1 MIAAEN
7 LSKSYGGQVLF
18 DGISFKINAK
28 ERAGLVGRNGHGK
41 TTLFRIIIGEE
52 DYDSGNLTSPKGY
65 RVGHVQQQLR
75 FTQETVLKEGI
86 RGLPETEK
94 DHHWKVEKVLAG
106 LGFSTSDLQ
115 RRPDEFSGGF
125 QVRLNLAKVLVSEPD
140 LLLLDE
146 PTNYLDITS
155 IRWIERFLITWP
167 REVLL
172 ITHDRSFMD
181 RIVTHTLGIHRKKVR
196 KIAGHTEKYYTQIA
210 QDEEIYEKTRQKD
223 ERRAKEVEQ
232 FITRFRAKARL
243 AGMVQSRVKTLAKLE
258 KKTKLQSMRDLE
270 FSFRSLAF
278 PSKQVLSA
286 RGLRFSYP
294 GQPVLFENLDLSIH
308 AGDRVCV
315 VGPNGRGKTTLL
327 KILAGQLTSHSGE
340 LSYHPA
346 VVHGFYEQTNINTL
360 NDLSTI
366 EEEILNC
373 HPEVDRQQARNICG
387 AMLFSGDDAL
397 KRISVL
403 SGGEK
408 ARVMLGKLLAT
419 PANLLLLDEPSNHL
433 DMESCDAL
441 VAAIDNFDGA
451 VIMVTHNEMF
461 LHALAQRLIIFDQDQ
476 AVTFEGTYQE
486 FLDKDG
492 WGDEAAAAPS
502 TLSAGE
508 AEAKPPSVNKKKLRR
523 QRSAIIRERA
533 AKLNPIGQAIAK
545 AESAIENE
553 EQRLAEF
560 NEAMVQASQDQDGAR
575 IAELSPAI
583 HQCQNSIDENF
594 RVLEELYEKKEALQK
609 IYDLK
614 LDDLGEESFDKMAH
628 D

>member
-7 LSKSYGGQVLF
+7 LSKSFGGQSLF

-28 ERAGLVGRNGHGK
+28 ERVGLVGRNGHGK
-41 TTLFRIIIGEE
+41 TTLFRIIIGDE
-52 DYDSGNLTSPKGY
+52 DYDGGQLTSPKGY
-65 RVGHVQQQLR
+65 RIGHVQQQLR
-75 FTQETVLKEGI
+75 FTEQSVLQEGML
-86 RGLPETEK
+86 GLPETEK

-106 LGFSTSDLQ
+106 LGFSYEDMQ
-115 RRPDEFSGGF
+115 RPPEAFSGGF

-155 IRWIERFLITWP
+155 IRWIERFLLAWP

-196 KIAGHTEKYYTQIA
+196 KIAGDTEKYYSQIA
-210 QDEEIYEKTRQKD
+210 QDEEIYEKTRLKD

-243 AGMVQSRVKTLAKLE
+243 AGMVQSRIKTLAKLE
-258 KKTKLQSMRDLE
+258 KKSKLQSMRDLE
-270 FSFRSLAF
+270 FSFRSLPF
-278 PSKQVLSA
+278 RGKHVLGVQELTFA
-286 RGLRFSYP
+286 YP
-294 GQPVLFENLDLSIH
+294 QREPLFTDLDFSIH
-308 AGDRVCV
+308 AGDRICV

-327 KILAGQLTSHSGE
+327 KLLAGQLTPANGQ

-346 VVHGFYEQTNINTL
+346 VTQGFYEQTNIQTL
-360 NDLSTI
+360 NDLNTV
-366 EEEILNC
+366 EEEILNS
-373 HPEVDRQQARNICG
+373 HAEIDRQQARNICG
-387 AMLFSGDDAL
+387 AMLFEGDAAL

-461 LHALAQRLIIFDQDQ
+461 LHALAQRLIVFDRGE
-476 AVTFEGTYQE
+476 VTVFEGDYQS
-486 FLDKDG
+486 FLDKGG
-492 WGDEAAAAPS
+492 WGDEDGAGARGGGQQPAAQPAPQIS
-502 TLSAGE
+502 KKEQRQIRSALINE
-508 AEAKPPSVNKKKLRR
+508 RSRELKPVNQEIEKAEA
-523 QRSAIIRERA
+523 
-533 AKLNPIGQAIAK
+533 
-545 AESAIENE
+545 AIEQE
-553 EQRLAEF
+553 EQRLAEL
-560 NEAMVQASQDQDGAR
+560 NASMVRASQAQDGGR

-583 HQCQNSIDENF
+583 HESQGVIDGHFET
-594 RVLEELYEKKEALQK
+594 LEKLYEKKERVEKAYHQK
-609 IYDLK
+609 LK
-614 LDDLGEESFDKMAH
+614 DKGLDIDS
-628 D
+628 